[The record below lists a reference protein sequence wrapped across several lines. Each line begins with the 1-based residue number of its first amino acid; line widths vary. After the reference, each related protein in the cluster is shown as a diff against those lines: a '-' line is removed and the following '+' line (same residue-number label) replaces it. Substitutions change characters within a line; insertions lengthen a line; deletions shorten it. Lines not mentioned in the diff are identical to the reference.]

1 MLTKPPKTG
10 VDLEQG
16 QGSSWPEHSEDFHR
30 CGTHPG
36 ALKSA
41 LITPGINYIN
51 FSDNFRVGSNC
62 SSANHGG
69 FLGSFPNMDKPS
81 PLSSSSWLGDSDKTR
96 NRNFCSSGEAPRL
109 GLKGFLGR
117 FPLFCRIVASC
128 VLPAG
133 LQSLV
138 PNLPVRSQVF
148 FWFFFSLEFCCR
160 IKGNKLPARCVKS
173 HPAAPGKQRH
183 IPESREMR
191 DSPGRVSLF
200 IGN

>member
-16 QGSSWPEHSEDFHR
+16 QGSSWLEHSEDFHR
-30 CGTHPG
+30 CETHPG

-81 PLSSSSWLGDSDKTR
+81 PLSLLPLGSVTATKPETET
-96 NRNFCSSGEAPRL
+96 SA
-109 GLKGFLGR
+109 
-117 FPLFCRIVASC
+117 A
-128 VLPAG
+128 
-133 LQSLV
+133 
-138 PNLPVRSQVF
+138 
-148 FWFFFSLEFCCR
+148 
-160 IKGNKLPARCVKS
+160 PAR
-173 HPAAPGKQRH
+173 HQGL
-183 IPESREMR
+183 
-191 DSPGRVSLF
+191 G
-200 IGN
+200 